1 MPTSITQQDN
11 EKGTVHDAIWDT
23 SSIQYTSIKF
33 SYFGKPSR
41 LKTYANLE
49 SLKPMRT
56 RSNPIRFC
64 PDKPN
69 LTWSEL
75 ENPDVLD
82 CAIQDAVK
90 HFDTT
95 AWIGKGRRLTKS
107 LSVIEN
113 RTGLYTFDKY
123 ILKPT

>member
-1 MPTSITQQDN
+1 MTQQEN
-11 EKGTVHDAIWDT
+11 EKGRVHDAIWDT

-41 LKTYANLE
+41 LK
-49 SLKPMRT
+49 PMRT
-56 RSNPIRFC
+56 VSNPIRFC
-64 PDKPN
+64 PDKQH